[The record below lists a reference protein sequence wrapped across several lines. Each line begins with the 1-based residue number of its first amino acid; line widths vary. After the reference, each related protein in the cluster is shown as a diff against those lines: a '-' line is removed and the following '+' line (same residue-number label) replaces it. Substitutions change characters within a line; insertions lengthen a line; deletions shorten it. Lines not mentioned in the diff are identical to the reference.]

1 MRATI
6 PLNALR
12 AFEAAARHLS
22 FTRAADE
29 LCVTPTAISHHV
41 KALEQRL
48 GMRLFRRSNRGL
60 TLTDEGLGLAPTLF
74 EAFGAIDRLFEQ
86 FEAGGVREVLTVS
99 AVGTFVVGALLERL
113 PAFRAAHPLVD
124 LRILTNNNKVDVVAE
139 GLDYAIRFGDGAWH
153 GCEAELIRD
162 APMSPLCAPR
172 LQPEQLRDTGRSAL
186 RLAAPLRSYRPQDWL
201 AWFKAAG
208 LDAVNV
214 HGPLFDSSLIMA
226 QAAIRG
232 EGVALAPYGLFRR
245 EIDAGQL
252 VRPFAAEAEV
262 GGYWL
267 TWVKTRTPSPA
278 MQAFRNWLMS
288 VSLDGEA
295 GAAAVSRQ
303 ASDVVGQPA
312 AEPSGDRSRNRTFRT
327 SAEGRKRTP
336 AGVGKA
342 DTG

>member
-1 MRATI
+1 
-6 PLNALR
+6 LR

-29 LCVTPTAISHHV
+29 LCVTQTAISHQV
-41 KALEQRL
+41 KGLELRL
-48 GMRLFRRSNRGL
+48 GVALFRRSNRGL
-60 TLTDEGLGLAPTLF
+60 KLTDEGVALAPTLF

-124 LRILTNNNKVDVVAE
+124 LRISTNNNKVDVVAE

-153 GCEAELIRD
+153 GCEAELICE
-162 APMSPLCAPR
+162 APMSPLCAPQ
-172 LQPEQLRDTGRSAL
+172 LAEQLREPADLL
-186 RLAAPLRSYRPQDWL
+186 RLPLLRSYRPQDWL
-201 AWFKAAG
+201 AWFKSAG
-208 LDAVNV
+208 LDAVNLR
-214 HGPLFDSSLIMA
+214 GPLFDSSLIMV

-252 VRPFAAEAEV
+252 VRPFPVEVEV

-267 TWVKTRTPSPA
+267 TWVKTRPRSAA
-278 MQAFRNWLMS
+278 MEAFGNWLTS
-288 VSLDGEA
+288 VDLDGQV
-295 GAAAVSRQ
+295 GAAVSH
-303 ASDVVGQPA
+303 GPA
-312 AEPSGDRSRNRTFRT
+312 DGPRWFLSSRR
-327 SAEGRKRTP
+327 
-336 AGVGKA
+336 
-342 DTG
+342 

>member
-29 LCVTPTAISHHV
+29 LCVTQTAISHQV
-41 KALEQRL
+41 KSLEQRL
-48 GMRLFRRSNRGL
+48 GMSLFRRSNRGL

-124 LRILTNNNKVDVVAE
+124 LRILTNNNKVDLVAE

-153 GCEAELIRD
+153 GCEAELICE
-162 APMSPLCAPR
+162 APMSPLCAPP
-172 LQPEQLRDTGRSAL
+172 LAQQLREPADLL
-186 RLAAPLRSYRPQDWL
+186 RLPLLRSYRPQDWP

-208 LDAVNV
+208 LDAVNLR
-214 HGPLFDSSLIMA
+214 GPLFDSSLVMV
-226 QAAIRG
+226 QAATRG

-245 EIDAGQL
+245 EIEAGQL
-252 VRPFAAEAEV
+252 VRPFPIEAEV

-267 TWVKTRTPSPA
+267 TWVKTRTRSTA
-278 MQAFRNWLMS
+278 MQAFRNWLTGAP
-288 VSLDGEA
+288 LD
-295 GAAAVSRQ
+295 GAAA
-303 ASDVVGQPA
+303 APT
-312 AEPSGDRSRNRTFRT
+312 PSPRT
-327 SAEGRKRTP
+327 SLNFDPKP
-336 AGVGKA
+336 
-342 DTG
+342 